1 MTTIERANTG
11 FSSFPHKCQPGTAR
25 LQQYVSA
32 LFNLPAWGCLSETS
46 QLTSG
51 AWSWHKYGKAI
62 DTGCNWYDST
72 QQRRGNA
79 LFDWAVAHREALN
92 LQQTIFGN
100 RIWDVE
106 YGERIYHRDDHTNH
120 VHIAIGYHP
129 SQNWTA
135 PGGTLPPTPGDYE
148 LTEAEFQR
156 LVGTLQTSLRSE
168 INRAIEDNNR
178 VIGTQQNNMKDEFIP
193 KIVKD
198 TVAGV
203 KKVIPKPLPA
213 A

>member
-1 MTTIERANTG
+1 MTTIERASTG

-25 LQQYVSA
+25 LQAYVSS
-32 LFNLPAWGCLSETS
+32 LFSLPAWGCLGEGS

-62 DTGCNWYDST
+62 DTGANWYDDN

-79 LFDWAVAHREALN
+79 LFDWAVQNREALN
-92 LQQTIFGN
+92 LQQAIFGN
-100 RIWDVE
+100 RIYDIE
-106 YGERIYHRDDHTNH
+106 YGERIYHRNDHTNH

-129 SQNWTA
+129 SQNWTP
-135 PGGTLPPTPGDYE
+135 PGGPYPPTTPGDYE

-156 LVGTLQTSLRSE
+156 LVGTLQTSIRSE
-168 INRAIEDNNR
+168 VNRAIEDHNR
-178 VIGTQQNNMKDEFIP
+178 IIGTQQNNMKDEFIP
-193 KIVKD
+193 SIVKK

-203 KKVIPKPLPA
+203 KALPA
-213 A
+213 KPHS